1 MQIDRKPDARGSV
14 MALLSTFWT
23 DFIGRFDG
31 PLHFRLFVQPL
42 MAILFAVRDGTRDAR
57 EGRSAYLWSLLTDPA
72 QRRYL
77 LESGWKGI
85 GKVFLLAFALDVVYQ
100 FMVWHG
106 LKPLQ
111 ALLTAIVLAVL
122 PYALLRGPINRLVR
136 IGQTRRSHV

>member
-1 MQIDRKPDARGSV
+1 MGSFFS
-14 MALLSTFWT
+14 AYWS

-31 PLHFRLFVQPL
+31 PLHFRLFMQPL
-42 MAILFAVRDGTRDAR
+42 MAIFFAVRDGSRDAR
-57 EGRSAYLWSLLTDPA
+57 EGRGAYFWSLITDPA

-85 GKVFLLAFALDVVYQ
+85 SRVFFLAYVLDVVYQ

-111 ALLTAIVLAVL
+111 ALMSAIVLAVV
-122 PYALLRGPINRLVR
+122 PYALLRGTVNRLMR
-136 IGQTRRSHV
+136 SNSTRRSPV

>member
-1 MQIDRKPDARGSV
+1 MGNF
-14 MALLSTFWT
+14 LSTFVT

-57 EGRSAYLWSLLTDPA
+57 EARNAYLWALLTDPG

-85 GKVFLLAFALDVVYQ
+85 AKVFVLAFALDVVYQ
-100 FMVWHG
+100 FMVWRG

-122 PYALLRGPINRLVR
+122 PYVLLRGPVNRLVR
-136 IGQTRRSHV
+136 IRQIRRSHS